1 MKKTMKKVITISLVG
16 LALALTCCGTDKPA
30 AAKQEKGSGED
41 APSPSGA
48 ESSKLE
54 IRIAHQAN
62 EKEATHQGFL
72 KFKEIIEGEDV
83 GIEVKIFPNAQVVGS
98 DRDSIEAVTLGEID
112 MTSVAELQFAPNIKE
127 FYVFNAD
134 YLFDDLKDAK
144 AKLDGEQGDLLKK
157 AADDKNMGVKV
168 AAFFG
173 SSGRIFWNNVREV
186 NTLADFQG
194 IKSRAPE
201 NPINIA
207 ELEALGCIPTPM
219 AWNELYTGLQQGTV
233 DGLVSSKMPIIQ
245 QGLID
250 VLKYATDTNHSYS
263 INVILIS
270 SAKYNSFSEE
280 QRAAYDKAIA
290 GAAEEEWKI
299 AMKEEEDSVQKI
311 KELQEQGKILYTELT
326 DEARAEIKEAM
337 VAATE
342 PKVEEM
348 CGKEILETF
357 RN

>member
-16 LALALTCCGTDKPA
+16 LALALTGCGTEKPA
-30 AAKQEKGSGED
+30 AAKQEQGSGED

-112 MTSVAELQFAPNIKE
+112 MTSVAELQFAPNI
-127 FYVFNAD
+127 
-134 YLFDDLKDAK
+134 K

>member
-1 MKKTMKKVITISLVG
+1 MKKIMKKIAMFG
-16 LALALTCCGTDKPA
+16 LAGMAVVLTAC
-30 AAKQEKGSGED
+30 GSGQSGSAEVGNKETEGT
-41 APSPSGA
+41 SGA
-48 ESSKLE
+48 AEKSSDHIE

-72 KFKEIIEGEDV
+72 KFKEVIEGENV

-98 DRDSIEAVTLGEID
+98 DRDSIEAVCLGEID
-112 MTSVAELQFAPNIKE
+112 MTSVAELQFAPNVKE

-134 YLFDDLKDAK
+134 YLFDNLEDAK
-144 AKLDGEQGDLLKK
+144 KKLDGEQGEMLKK
-157 AADDKNMGVKV
+157 AADDKNIGAKV
-168 AAFFG
+168 ATFFG

-186 NTLADFQG
+186 KSLEDFQG
-194 IKSRAPE
+194 IKSRSPE

-207 ELEALGCIPTPM
+207 ELDALGCIPTPM

-250 VLKYATDTNHSYS
+250 VLDYATDTNHSYS

-270 SAKYNSFSEE
+270 SEKYNALSDE
-280 QRAAYDKAIA
+280 QKLAYDKAIA
-290 GAAEEEWKI
+290 AATEEEWKI
-299 AMKEEEDSVQKI
+299 AMQEEEDSVAKI
-311 KELQEQGKILYTELT
+311 KELQEQGKIIYTELT
-326 DEARAEIKEAM
+326 DEAREKIKDAM
-337 VAATE
+337 VSATE
-342 PKVEEM
+342 PLVEEM
-348 CGKEILETF
+348 CGNEILGTF

>member
-16 LALALTCCGTDKPA
+16 LALALTGCGTDKPA
-30 AAKQEKGSGED
+30 AAKQEQGSGED

-112 MTSVAELQFAPNIKE
+112 
-127 FYVFNAD
+127 
-134 YLFDDLKDAK
+134 
-144 AKLDGEQGDLLKK
+144 K

-326 DEARAEIKEAM
+326 DEARAEIKDAM

>member
-16 LALALTCCGTDKPA
+16 LALALTGCGTEKPA
-30 AAKQEKGSGED
+30 AAKQEQGSGED

-134 YLFDDLKDAK
+134 YLF
-144 AKLDGEQGDLLKK
+144 
-157 AADDKNMGVKV
+157 ADDKNMGVKV